1 MKFDIILHNFPP
13 KIHPTKF
20 NIALISRKKSRL
32 ISLNFPRTRV
42 HFQLFINT
50 TIDQTTI
57 HPPTINLSI
66 PYDTRE
72 TYLTPR
78 ITKTKKKEKTTT
90 SIPLHPRVSP
100 FPDSNHILSPSLPQ
114 TIHPS
119 NFSTRVE
126 RARVVLGACT
136 REHKPRYVGEYNGR
150 TDGLWIDRGRRGA
163 LVGGAGGALEGG
175 GGRGRNGVAG

>member
-50 TIDQTTI
+50 TIDQTI

-78 ITKTKKKEKTTT
+78 ITKTKKGKNNHLDTTPSPRIT
-90 SIPLHPRVSP
+90 FSRLEPYPLPYP
-100 FPDSNHILSPSLPQ
+100 FPPPN
-114 TIHPS
+114 HPS
-119 NFSTRVE
+119 VQ
-126 RARVVLGACT
+126 LLHACRT
-136 REHKPRYVGEYNGR
+136 REGR
-150 TDGLWIDRGRRGA
+150 SRRVYA
-163 LVGGAGGALEGG
+163 RA
-175 GGRGRNGVAG
+175 